1 MWSNRPV
8 RSPEETQSEDT
19 MKDKLRVLAALALGL
34 AALAMPPMAP
44 AQNTSIQNQ
53 AAQHHHY
60 KLIDIP
66 ALGGPNSSFGVGG
79 YVTKTI
85 NSQGTAIA
93 QSDTPIPDPFS
104 MVGFDFLVNHP
115 VQWRNGVLTDLGT
128 LPGVNS
134 GLASWINSQ
143 GWVAGFSENSITDPL
158 TGFPETTAVLWEDG
172 KIIDLGTLGGNVS
185 GANAVNNLGQ
195 VVGGALNAIPDPF
208 SATFSQQFIFE
219 TVPFYFF
226 PVTTQ
231 SHAFLWHSGV
241 MQDLGTLGG
250 PDSVAWFVNELGQVA
265 GQSTIDSIPN
275 PTTGVPT
282 VNAFFWDH
290 GKMAD
295 VGNLGGTF
303 SFVSGL
309 NDRGQMTG
317 TMNLPG
323 DSTYHAFFWDRGV
336 LTDIATL
343 GGDCGN
349 ANTINGAG
357 EVVGW
362 ACNQGN
368 QAVLA
373 YLWNHGFI
381 TNLGTVDGDPCSAA
395 HDLNSNGQVVGES
408 SPSCFDPLLPAT
420 HAFLWENGGPMV
432 DLNTLVP
439 PGSLLDSA
447 GGVAINDRGEITG
460 GRVLPDGDTHAFILI
475 PCDENHPNVEG
486 CDYRLV
492 NGAAVQSS
500 TAALAQAP
508 ATSPVSLPP
517 AKMMT
522 RLGAGRN
529 RRYGMPQ
536 TSPK

>member
-1 MWSNRPV
+1 
-8 RSPEETQSEDT
+8 
-19 MKDKLRVLAALALGL
+19 MKDKLRVLIALVFGF
-34 AALAMPPMAP
+34 AALAMPPMSL
-44 AQNTSIQNQ
+44 AQDNATQNQ
-53 AAQHHHY
+53 TAQHHHY

-79 YVTKTI
+79 YITKTI

-93 QSDTPIPDPFS
+93 QGDTSIPDPYS
-104 MVGFDFLVNHP
+104 MVGFDYLVSHP
-115 VQWRNGVLTDLGT
+115 VQWRNGFLTDLGA

-134 GLASWINSQ
+134 SLASWINSQ
-143 GWVAGFSENSITDPL
+143 GWVAGFSENGITDPL
-158 TGFPETTAVLWEDG
+158 TGFPETTGVLWKDG
-172 KIIDLGTLGGNVS
+172 EIINLGTLGGNVS
-185 GANAVNNLGQ
+185 GANAVNNRGQ
-195 VVGGALNAIPDPF
+195 VVGGALNAIPDSF
-208 SATFSQQFIFE
+208 TATFSQQFIFE

-231 SHAFLWHSGV
+231 SHAFLWQDGK

-250 PDSVAWFVNELGQVA
+250 PDSLAWFVNELGQVA
-265 GQSTIDSIPN
+265 GQSTIDSIPS

-282 VNAFFWDH
+282 VDAFFWDH
-290 GKMAD
+290 GKMVD

-303 SFVSGL
+303 SFVAGL
-309 NDRGQMTG
+309 NNRGQMTG

-336 LTDIATL
+336 LTDITTL

-349 ANTINGAG
+349 ANTINDAG

-373 YLWNHGFI
+373 YLWNHGLI

-408 SPSCFDPLLPAT
+408 SPSCFDPLQPAV

-432 DLNTLVP
+432 DLNTLVTP
-439 PGSLLDSA
+439 DSELQSA

-460 GRVLPDGDTHAFILI
+460 NRVLPNGDSHGFLLI
-475 PCDENHPNVEG
+475 PCDENHPGIAG
-486 CDYRLV
+486 CDYNLV
-492 NGAAVQSS
+492 NAAAVQSS
-500 TAALAQAP
+500 AAPNPTAN
-508 ATSPVSLPP
+508 ATLTPSELQDRIRGLL
-517 AKMMT
+517 T
-522 RLGAGRN
+522 RRN
-529 RRYGMPQ
+529 RRFGVLA
-536 TSPK
+536 PK